1 MPTVSVIIPA
11 YNAGKFLEETV
22 RSVLDQSYS
31 DFEIVICD
39 DGSADNTA
47 EVAKA
52 ITDARVKYIHQ
63 KNAGVSAARNNGAK
77 NSTGKLLAF
86 LDADDIF
93 YRDNLQKKVE
103 ALLKN
108 PGAGMAF
115 ADCDVIDGAGKK
127 TGEVL
132 TGKAENTL
140 HDLLLWNGTVVPGP
154 SSILVTREAFD
165 TVSGFD
171 TQFST
176 AADQDFFFRIAH
188 QFKCVRVPEVLTA
201 YRKHGSNMHMN
212 IALMERDH
220 IGVYEKAAANGLFS
234 TASFRRKCFGNLYLI
249 LAGSWWVNGNNKA
262 RGFKFMRKAVAS
274 NPALIFKLFGK
285 LV

>member
-11 YNAGKFLEETV
+11 YNAGKFLGETV
-22 RSVLDQSYS
+22 RSVLTQSYT

-39 DGSADNTA
+39 DGSTDNTA
-47 EVAKA
+47 EVAQSFS
-52 ITDARVKYIHQ
+52 DARVKYIRHT
-63 KNAGVSAARNNGAK
+63 NIGVSATRNNGAK
-77 NSTGKLLAF
+77 NSSGKFLAF

-93 YRDNLQKKVE
+93 YRDNLAKKAE
-103 ALLKN
+103 ALEKN
-108 PGAGMAF
+108 PAAGMAF
-115 ADCDVIDGAGKK
+115 ADCDVIDGDGKK

-132 TGKAENTL
+132 TGKSEDIL
-140 HDLLLWNGTVVPGP
+140 RHLLLWNGTVIPGP
-154 SSILVTREAFD
+154 SSILVTREAFEK
-165 TVSGFD
+165 VNGFD

-176 AADQDFFFRIAH
+176 AADQDFFFRVAH
-188 QFKCVRVPEVLTA
+188 RFPCVRVSEVLTA

-220 IGVYEKAAANGLFS
+220 TGVYEKAATNGLFS
-234 TASFRRKCFGNLYLI
+234 SASFRRKCFGNLYLI
-249 LAGSWWVNGNNKA
+249 LAGSWWVNGKNKP
-262 RGFKFMRKAVAS
+262 RGFKFMRKAVAK